1 MKNRMPYVDVEA
13 EGGPR
18 WVSRGGA
25 DFGLVNGMG
34 STGRKYEAG
43 QIHRSDVMAVERL
56 YEDGL
61 NGIRRLTKP
70 ELRVKDQDRGGVQ
83 AEVL

>member
-1 MKNRMPYVDVEA
+1 
-13 EGGPR
+13 
-18 WVSRGGA
+18 
-25 DFGLVNGMG
+25 MG
-34 STGRKYEAG
+34 SAGRKYEAG
-43 QIHRSDVMAVERL
+43 QIHRSDVMAVELL